1 MAHSPTGGVSL
12 APDAEQRLAAL
23 LARAEAAE
31 AQVAALRIANNGKLT
46 VKQSAKG
53 AVSVYGLQRWPVTL
67 YREQWERLAAAMP
80 QVLAFIKANAG
91 TLATKADKATQ
102 A

>member
-1 MAHSPTGGVSL
+1 MSRDNVTL
-12 APDAEQRLAAL
+12 APDLDAKLSAM

-31 AQVAALRIANNGKLT
+31 AQVAALRIANTGKLT

-67 YREQWERLAAAMP
+67 YREQWERLASAMP

-91 TLATKADKATQ
+91 TLATKGDKAAQ

>member
-1 MAHSPTGGVSL
+1 MAHSQPTGVTI
-12 APDAEQRLAAL
+12 APDADAKLAAM

-67 YREQWERLAAAMP
+67 YREQWERLNAAMP
-80 QVLAFIKANAG
+80 QVLAFIKANTG
-91 TLATKADKATQ
+91 TLAVKADKQQ